1 MTRKKI
7 IFVIVEGSSDET
19 ALGAILQNIFDVNQ
33 VHIEVVHGDITTQN
47 GVMPHNILSKIGGM
61 VAEYIKQNRYLKKS
75 DFERIIHIV
84 DMDGAYIPNEN
95 IIEDADLEKTSYS
108 LKNITTNN
116 KSHIV
121 ERNKQ
126 KTANINKIS
135 SCHEIGKKETIPYKV
150 FYMSCNLDHVLHDKI
165 NSTDAE
171 KKLDSRKFAKQ
182 YKENIHEFL
191 SFISQS
197 DFSVKMPYKESW
209 DFIKQGLHSLERHTN
224 FGICFSETKR

>member
-7 IFVIVEGSSDET
+7 IFVIVEGPSDET

-47 GVMPHNILSKIGGM
+47 GGMPHNILSKIGDM

-126 KTANINKIS
+126 KTTNINKIC

-150 FYMSCNLDHVLHDKI
+150 FYMSCNLDHVLYDKI
-165 NSTDAE
+165 NSTDSE
-171 KKLDSRKFAKQ
+171 KKLNSVKFAKQ

-209 DFIKQGLHSLERHTN
+209 DFIKRDLHSLERHTN
-224 FGICFSETKR
+224 FGICFEKNL

>member
-47 GVMPHNILSKIGGM
+47 GVMPHNILSKIGDM

-126 KTANINKIS
+126 KTTNINKIC

-150 FYMSCNLDHVLHDKI
+150 FYMSCNLDHVLYDKI
-165 NSTDAE
+165 NSTDSE
-171 KKLDSRKFAKQ
+171 KKLNSVKFAKQ

-209 DFIKQGLHSLERHTN
+209 DFIKRDLHSLERHTN

>member
-47 GVMPHNILSKIGGM
+47 GVMTHNILSKIGDM

-126 KTANINKIS
+126 KTANINKIC

-191 SFISQS
+191 SFISDS
-197 DFSVKMPYKESW
+197 DFSVKMSYEESW
-209 DFIKQGLHSLERHTN
+209 KFIKQGLHSLERHTN
-224 FGICFSETKR
+224 FGNCFEKNL

>member
-47 GVMPHNILSKIGGM
+47 GVMPHNILSKIGDM

-121 ERNKQ
+121 ERNKH
-126 KTANINKIS
+126 KTANINKIC
-135 SCHEIGKKETIPYKV
+135 SCHEIGKKEKIPYKV

-191 SFISQS
+191 YFDI
-197 DFSVKMPYKESW
+197 
-209 DFIKQGLHSLERHTN
+209 LHSN
-224 FGICFSETKR
+224 YF